1 MFAYRLTGFWHL
13 RLKEAIFNLFFC
25 SGAVLLHQKLFSWS
39 SDPYLKVL
47 AVSSFWLHLL
57 FIVLQNYYKTKEET
71 KKQYHRWSY
80 NTPGRKTKFSV
91 SLVFMKG
98 MSIGTTKTIRK
109 ILQNLLHEKKNWH
122 AGNSSIFVTPRPPP
136 PGGKKK

>member
-1 MFAYRLTGFWHL
+1 LFAYRLTGFWHL
-13 RLKEAIFNLFFC
+13 RLKEAIFNPFFC

-109 ILQNLLHEKKNWH
+109 ILQNLLHGKKKLTCGQLVYFCN
-122 AGNSSIFVTPRPPP
+122 PPP
-136 PGGKKK
+136 PPTRG